1 MKVKT
6 LIAHDNATFGYDYHK
21 KVGSVYEIDDATA
34 ETLIE
39 QKIVEKHGSEKPA
52 SK

>member
-6 LIAHDNATFGYDYHK
+6 LIAHDSATFGYDYHK
-21 KVGSVYEIDDATA
+21 RVGSVYELPDVDA
-34 ETLIE
+34 ESLIE
-39 QKIVEKHGSEKPA
+39 QKIVEKHGSEKST